1 MNKIP
6 VTGLLTTVY
15 PSDTYPVIDALQSID
30 GLRNVDSVLD
40 MYNIPLERRRGGMV
54 VGVSNYGD
62 NTVDYYKLKPGLTWS
77 IGTPSITD
85 WDPFFT
91 SGTGS
96 ATLPIK
102 YNISSETIIVPQNYQ
117 YLIYGDLIIGTGGDF
132 QNYGRTTIMNG
143 SIVLQG
149 DGTYSNAG
157 ELNLVNRVPI
167 KFTYTF
173 SASPGQTISVSHGL
187 NTSDISYTVRDGYN
201 FIGLNVELDGVDPS
215 NKIVLTTFGT
225 ISNGSINIIG

>member
-1 MNKIP
+1 
-6 VTGLLTTVY
+6 
-15 PSDTYPVIDALQSID
+15 
-30 GLRNVDSVLD
+30 
-40 MYNIPLERRRGGMV
+40 MV